1 MKKIILLGLALISF
15 NFAFAQGNQRK
26 SEVFVQIEEPGNYTV
41 YLDNE
46 FVGSA
51 NGRFRFYD
59 VYNSA
64 PTLSIIQGNITL
76 YKRKL
81 STNPNQRLVLSY
93 SKRSGLIIS
102 KELNIYRNRQ
112 YALNDFDDY
121 TDSYNTGIVPP
132 IISLPDRNY
141 RLLSAEAFQ
150 QFYDQYK
157 KESFDD
163 GRTKMINAV
172 SRNASLSSAQIRT
185 LLKPYTFDQKR
196 LDMAKSLY
204 KDVADPQNYFTL
216 SDVFEFFNY
225 KDSFLEFLGKQ

>member
-15 NFAFAQGNQRK
+15 NFAFAQGSQGK
-26 SEVFVQIEEPGNYTV
+26 SEVFLQIEAPGTYTV

-64 PTLSIIQGNITL
+64 PTLSIIQGNTTL
-76 YKRKL
+76 YKRKVR
-81 STNPNQRLVLSY
+81 TNPDQRIILNY
-93 SKRSGLIIS
+93 SKRDGLSIV

-121 TDSYNTGIVPP
+121 TDAFNTGIVPP
-132 IISLPDRNY
+132 IISFPDRNY
-141 RLLSAEAFQ
+141 RLLSSEAFQ

-157 KESFDD
+157 KESFDND
-163 GRTKMINAV
+163 RTRLISAV
-172 SRNASLSSAQIRT
+172 SKNASLSSAQVRI
-185 LLKPYTFDQKR
+185 LLKPYTFDQNR
-196 LDMAKSLY
+196 LETAKTLY

-225 KDSFLEFLGKQ
+225 KNSFLEFIAKQ

>member
-15 NFAFAQGNQRK
+15 NFAFAQGNQSK

-64 PTLSIIQGNITL
+64 PTLSIIQGNSTL

-81 STNPNQRLVLSY
+81 RTNPDQRLVLSY
-93 SKRSGLIIS
+93 SKRNGLSIT

-121 TDSYNTGIVPP
+121 TDAYNTGIVPP
-132 IISLPDRNY
+132 ITSRPDRNY

-163 GRTKMINAV
+163 GRTKLINAV
-172 SRNASLSSAQIRT
+172 SKNASLSSVQIRT
-185 LLKPYTFDQKR
+185 LLKPYTFDQNR
-196 LDMAKSLY
+196 LEIAKSLY

-216 SDVFEFFNY
+216 SDTFGFFNY